1 MEVKGKLA
9 EPLSIGQLAER
20 TGVAITALRFYE
32 SKALIAPTRTD
43 AGHRRFARDALRRV
57 SFIAAAQRVGL
68 SLAEIGAALE
78 SLPHDRAPTARE
90 WSRLARSW
98 RPMLD
103 ERIRLLEKLR
113 DDLDSCIGC
122 GCLSLTDCALR
133 NPEDELGADG
143 PGPHYLLDGGAWF
156 LGAFRDTSLGRYRSS
171 ATGRPRDS
179 LISRGMCARST
190 AACSADVPRTR
201 EQNCQ
206 SFRRRDARCRRADP
220 RRGSA
225 AARS

>member
-1 MEVKGKLA
+1 MA
-9 EPLSIGQLAER
+9 EALSIGELAER

-32 SKALIAPTRTD
+32 SKGLIVPDRTG

-57 SFIAAAQRVGL
+57 SFITAAQRVGL
-68 SLAEIGAALE
+68 SLADIGRALG

-90 WSRLARSW
+90 WSRLAASW

-133 NPEDELGADG
+133 NPDDQLQAEG
-143 PGPHYLLDGGAWF
+143 PGPHYLLP
-156 LGAFRDTSLGRYRSS
+156 
-171 ATGRPRDS
+171 RP
-179 LISRGMCARST
+179 
-190 AACSADVPRTR
+190 
-201 EQNCQ
+201 E
-206 SFRRRDARCRRADP
+206 
-220 RRGSA
+220 
-225 AARS
+225 